1 MKHKFA
7 LAFVVGIIMGGATI
21 EGLRAQATPP
31 TYAVVDISGIT
42 DPEGYKAIHAKS
54 GAAVATFGGKFVVG
68 TEKITAIDGTA
79 PKRFVLIKFDNPENA
94 IAWRDSAAQ
103 KEVAAILKATTTS
116 RLFLVE
122 GLN

>member
-1 MKHKFA
+1 MKRKFA
-7 LAFVVGIIMGGATI
+7 LAFVAGIIIGGATI

-79 PKRFVLIKFDNPENA
+79 PKRFVLNFFQRRIRP
-94 IAWRDSAAQ
+94 AQ
-103 KEVAAILKATTTS
+103 QQTS
-116 RLFLVE
+116 GSTFN
-122 GLN
+122 GFAGMF